1 MPSLPVR
8 LSAVHSSNQKKE
20 KEENTNNVGPRNLE
34 TGRQENYS
42 DLTIA
47 YAHSDAMVE

>member
-8 LSAVHSSNQKKE
+8 LSAVHSNKQKKK
-20 KEENTNNVGPRNLE
+20 KEENANIVGPRNLE
-34 TGRQENYS
+34 TGRHENYS

-47 YAHSDAMVE
+47 YAHSDAMVQ